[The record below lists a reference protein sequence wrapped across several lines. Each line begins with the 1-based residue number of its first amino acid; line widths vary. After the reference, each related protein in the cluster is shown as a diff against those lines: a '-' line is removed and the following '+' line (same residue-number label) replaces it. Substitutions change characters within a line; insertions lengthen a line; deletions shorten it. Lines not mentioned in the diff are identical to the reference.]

1 MTKYTTHRYFAN
13 SKHSIHNYSE
23 LSLEIITSLVS
34 FFRTNKTYLHWKSD
48 NNAIGMKCK
57 MYIQEVKEDGITF
70 VENTQPIL
78 VMSAESADDGLVVE
92 GGSLLYKDGFYYL
105 FFSANGYTNPKYH
118 VSVARSKE
126 VSNTDCVNNMNPKHS
141 AQ

>member
-1 MTKYTTHRYFAN
+1 
-13 SKHSIHNYSE
+13 
-23 LSLEIITSLVS
+23 
-34 FFRTNKTYLHWKSD
+34 
-48 NNAIGMKCK
+48 MKCK